1 MGFEPTTPTLARL
14 CSTPELR
21 PLLLRLT
28 AARRIWRK
36 AKLNARLIS
45 ASRAQKTGR
54 NAQLTATRPRTPSD
68 TPGCHCLMP
77 RLSLSRTKVTETTR
91 HGGGAQ

>member
-21 PLLLRLT
+21 PLLPRST

-36 AKLNARLIS
+36 AKLNARLIPATAAREERTQCAIRRKAPADGLRWPQM
-45 ASRAQKTGR
+45 ASDGIVYR
-54 NAQLTATRPRTPSD
+54 RTI
-68 TPGCHCLMP
+68 
-77 RLSLSRTKVTETTR
+77 R
-91 HGGGAQ
+91 

>member
-21 PLLLRLT
+21 PLLPLLT

-36 AKLNARLIS
+36 AKLNARLIPAVQ
-45 ASRAQKTGR
+45 ASWIEAD
-54 NAQLTATRPRTPSD
+54 AFPDSD
-68 TPGCHCLMP
+68 CPQAPLCIAAPFAMP
-77 RLSLSRTKVTETTR
+77 QQDLWETTR